1 MAGLVPAIHVLLYD
15 CIIEIVPSSIIG
27 DDQANPPCAR
37 PMFDIVLA
45 LNGAMDIFKP
55 LEIYAPL

>member
-1 MAGLVPAIHVLLYD
+1 MAGLVPAIHVLLD
-15 CIIEIVPSSIIG
+15 DRIVKIVPSSIIG
-27 DDQANPPCAR
+27 DNQTNLPCAR

-55 LEIYAPL
+55 LEIYEPL